1 MNTRFN
7 IGFIGDRN
15 VGKSR
20 LIHGLISP
28 NLEYYPYI
36 TIGSELKTL
45 TINDKTINIWD
56 CSCIINDLFKIID
69 YFYIVC
75 DCDNWDSIKNVNYYI
90 NIVSPK
96 KYLILINKSDK
107 IGNKLYKE
115 KITKYFIEN
124 HKDNFIFLNFNNNVR
139 EILLKSINKN
149 LI

>member
-45 TINDKTINIWD
+45 TINEKNSSIKFSEIWKS
-56 CSCIINDLFKIID
+56 SCILM
-69 YFYIVC
+69 
-75 DCDNWDSIKNVNYYI
+75 
-90 NIVSPK
+90 
-96 KYLILINKSDK
+96 
-107 IGNKLYKE
+107 
-115 KITKYFIEN
+115 
-124 HKDNFIFLNFNNNVR
+124 
-139 EILLKSINKN
+139 
-149 LI
+149 